1 MTTLTGS
8 LTIDGPLDQLADLAH
23 EISRKFPGGFTVSVE
38 ADGIEVA
45 GYTVDRAKALLRRL
59 ASRQRDAI
67 EVVVECG
74 GRAEGDVLRARF
86 ANEQGQIR
94 GLTGPISKHVK
105 RLIAEGVLP
114 EGTAAPTTTEFDP
127 DNASF
132 QRAGAIKMDADLVLV
147 FREALKP

>member
-1 MTTLTGS
+1 MPTLTGS

-38 ADGIEVA
+38 ADALEVA
-45 GYTVDRAKALLRRL
+45 GYTVDRARTLLRRL
-59 ASRQRDAI
+59 AARQREAI
-67 EVVVECG
+67 ETVVEHG
-74 GRAEGDVLRARF
+74 GRAEGDVLRAQF

-114 EGTAAPTTTEFDP
+114 EGTEAPTKTEYDP

-132 QRAGAIKMDADLVLV
+132 QRAGAIEMDAELVPI
-147 FREALKP
+147 FREALKS